1 MLSIMR
7 ELFDEISASNPLDPT
22 KSARRFMK
30 RPLRARFFK
39 SAQVEEG
46 DGMFRVTLDGRPI
59 RTPAQRIL
67 SAPTHA
73 LAEHIA
79 REWDAQRDQI
89 DPAKMP
95 LTRLANAIIDGVA
108 DSVPEVV
115 AEVEKYLG
123 CDLVL
128 YRADGPQPL
137 VRRQREAW
145 DPVLAWAAE
154 GLGARFSCASGMAFR
169 AQPEEALHAVR
180 TAIPSSP
187 AVNDVWRLGAL
198 YSVTTL
204 TGSALIALAL
214 AGGAL
219 SVAQAWA
226 AAHVD
231 EDWNMEQ
238 WGKDEIALAL
248 RADRFAEI
256 QAAALVLESI

>member
-1 MLSIMR
+1 M
-7 ELFDEISASNPLDPT
+7 E
-22 KSARRFMK
+22 SARRFM
-30 RPLRARFFK
+30 RQPLRARFFK
-39 SAQVEEG
+39 CAQVDEI
-46 DGMFRVTLDGRPI
+46 DAAFRVTLDGRPI

-67 SAPTHA
+67 SAPTHT

-79 REWDAQRDQI
+79 NEWDAQCDQI
-89 DPAKMP
+89 DPARMP

-108 DSVPEVV
+108 DSVSEVL
-115 AEVEKYLG
+115 AEVEKYLA

-154 GLGARFSCASGMAFR
+154 KLGARFNCASGLAFR
-169 AQPEEALHAVR
+169 AQSDEALQAVR
-180 TAIPSSP
+180 TAIPSSS
-187 AVNDVWRLGAL
+187 AITDVWRLGAL

-214 AGGAL
+214 TGRAL

-238 WGKDEIALAL
+238 WGKDEIALAR
-248 RADRFAEI
+248 RADRFTEM
-256 QAAALVLESI
+256 QAAALVLQSI